1 VVVSPAAPIGVFD
14 SGVGGLTV
22 ARAILDLLP
31 NESLIYVGDSARF
44 PYGSK
49 PVEAIRRYAL
59 EIAAWLVERD
69 VKMLVVACNSI
80 EVSAIGD
87 IAVRADIPV
96 IGVVNPG
103 ARAALRATR
112 NGVVGVIGTEA
123 TIATGAYQRALGSS
137 VELHVVACPA
147 FVEHVERGDTSSAEL
162 RAVARGYLEPLMSA
176 GIDTLVLGCTHY
188 PLLSG
193 LLQLELGPDVI
204 LVSSAEETAKD
215 VYGELVRR
223 DLLAPADDRSTHEF
237 LTTGDPAAFQ
247 RLADLFFGREVRD
260 LGVRPVTTEAA
271 WS

>member
-1 VVVSPAAPIGVFD
+1 VVVSDARAIGVFD

-31 NESLIYVGDSARF
+31 NERLIYVGDSARF
-44 PYGSK
+44 PYGSQ

-96 IGVVNPG
+96 LGVVNPG

-112 NGVVGVIGTEA
+112 NRVVGVIGTEA
-123 TIATGAYQRALGSS
+123 TIATGAYQRALGSA
-137 VELHVVACPA
+137 VELHVAACPA
-147 FVEHVERGDTSSAEL
+147 FVEHVERGDTSSTAL
-162 RAVARGYLEPLMSA
+162 REAAKGYLGPLMGA

-188 PLLSG
+188 PLLTG
-193 LLQLELGPDVI
+193 LLQLELGPEVV

-215 VYGELVRR
+215 VYGALVSGGQ
-223 DLLAPADDRSTHEF
+223 LAAAGDRPAHEF
-237 LTTGDPAAFQ
+237 LTTGDPERFQ
-247 RLADLFFGREVRD
+247 DLAEIFFGHEVRD
-260 LGVRPVTTEAA
+260 LGVRQVTLEAA

>member
-1 VVVSPAAPIGVFD
+1 VVSDPRPVGVFD

-31 NESLIYVGDSARF
+31 NEPLIYVGDSARF

-49 PVEAIRRYAL
+49 PVEEIRRYAL
-59 EIAAWLVERD
+59 EIAAWLVRRD
-69 VKMLVVACNSI
+69 VKMLVIACNSI

-87 IAVRADIPV
+87 IAVRAEIPV

-123 TIATGAYQRALGSS
+123 TIATGAYQRALGSAVS
-137 VELHVVACPA
+137 LQVAACPA
-147 FVEHVERGDTSSAEL
+147 FVEHVERGDTSSPEL
-162 RAVARGYLEPLMSA
+162 RVAARGYLEPLMDA

-193 LLQLELGPDVI
+193 LLQLELGPDVV

-215 VYGELVRR
+215 VYGELVSREQ
-223 DLLAPADDRSTHEF
+223 LAPADGSPAHEF
-237 LTTGDPAAFQ
+237 VTTGDAGSFQ
-247 RLADLFFGREVRD
+247 RLAELFFGREVRD
-260 LGVRPVTTEAA
+260 LGVHQVSLEAA